1 MNDGIEA
8 QRCSLKYL
16 SAESM
21 AVTAQPLGT
30 GALLAKPD
38 IGSAYR
44 LMPVHRLPAEG
55 LSGRAGTT
63 TLSPSAVA
71 DALQGGLQSGSIFSG
86 CLLATE

>member
-8 QRCSLKYL
+8 QRCSLKYP

-21 AVTAQPLGT
+21 AVMAQRLGA

-38 IGSAYR
+38 IGSACR
-44 LMPVHRLPAEG
+44 LMPVHRLPAGG

-63 TLSPSAVA
+63 TLSPRN
-71 DALQGGLQSGSIFSG
+71 L
-86 CLLATE
+86 